1 LSEYFHLRLTESI
14 SAYGPQGEE
23 TVPEYP
29 HYRGKRE
36 IGKGRKRYQLSAF
49 SRQLESYKF
58 SLYEAVP
65 KMTIWNYLYGFP
77 IRSGMTTR
85 EY

>member
-1 LSEYFHLRLTESI
+1 L
-14 SAYGPQGEE
+14 AYEPQGEE

-77 IRSGMTTR
+77 IHFLRIAPESTFDCGLRSGR
-85 EY
+85 E